1 MGFRLYCWNM
11 GTVGQ
16 ENVNPEEDM
25 LSQFE
30 QQNISMY
37 GLIKTL
43 LSKST
48 MPHIILITVL
58 SAILYLLARSESLT
72 VFAAVAFTSMSIAY
86 AITAM
91 LSKSSTIQSWVTLPE
106 QGANQEH
113 GYLVNKLG
121 KFKVCI
127 FPLIIAVCVF
137 GLTMVIS
144 GENGVINDGN
154 KLIPIALGM
163 LFIIWSIVQGTSFAM
178 WASSSSA
185 KQSANVSKLNNNK
198 SSLIVLFIIIGLTSL
213 SLSTI
218 FFYLDSSDN
227 GYSKSII
234 HGLPF
239 VLAVLCLTA
248 ISLAFSWKVK
258 KLAATKPRLQK
269 FSNRWTLICHLFIM
283 WHLLTIWRQGFLM
296 PSGVQVFLEEISLM
310 IFTVFIAIWSMT
322 SKGYKSKFR
331 IITEQNALTWGL
343 AFGYAYAG
351 SVAMLTTF
359 FDEIKTVM
367 MLGHG
372 LVILTV
378 LISHKVVLTKIIS
391 HDNTTVDVKRI
402 VNESK
407 PAQTEIGVDNQ
418 ESSKDE
424 IQSNEN
430 SDSTEVWQEDVDVD
444 WDAKSEQP
452 QIDNVEWDEV
462 IEID

>member
-1 MGFRLYCWNM
+1 M
-11 GTVGQ
+11 GTEVQ
-16 ENVNPEEDM
+16 ENVNLEQDM

-30 QQNISMY
+30 QQNVSMY

-91 LSKSSTIQSWVTLPE
+91 LSKSSTIRSWVTLPE
-106 QGANQEH
+106 QDAEQDY
-113 GYLVNKLG
+113 GYITNKLG

-127 FPLIIAVCVF
+127 FPLIIAALVF
-137 GLTMVIS
+137 GLTMLTL
-144 GENGVINDGN
+144 GENGIVSDGN
-154 KLIPIALGM
+154 KLIPVALGM

-178 WASSSSA
+178 WASSNSA
-185 KQSANVSKLNNNK
+185 KQSAKVSRLNDSK
-198 SSLIVLFIIIGLTSL
+198 SSLIMLFIIIGFTSL
-213 SLSTI
+213 LLSTI
-218 FFYLDSSDN
+218 FFYFDSGDN
-227 GYSKSII
+227 GYAKSII

-248 ISLAFSWKVK
+248 ISLAYSWKVK
-258 KLAATKPRLQK
+258 QLAAMKPRLQK
-269 FSNRWTLICHLFIM
+269 FSNRWTLICHLFVT

-391 HDNTTVDVKRI
+391 HDNTTVDVQRI
-402 VNESK
+402 VKESK
-407 PAQTEIGVDNQ
+407 PAQTEIEVDNQ
-418 ESSKDE
+418 ESNKDE
-424 IQSNEN
+424 IQNDES
-430 SDSTEVWQEDVDVD
+430 SDSTEVWQEDADVD
-444 WDAKSEQP
+444 WDAESEQP

>member
-1 MGFRLYCWNM
+1 MGAE
-11 GTVGQ
+11 VQ
-16 ENVNPEEDM
+16 ENVNLEQDM

-30 QQNISMY
+30 QQNVSMY

-72 VFAAVAFTSMSIAY
+72 VFAAVAFTSMSTAY

-91 LSKSSTIQSWVTLPE
+91 LSKSSTIRSWVTLPE
-106 QGANQEH
+106 QDAEQDH
-113 GYLVNKLG
+113 AFIANKLG

-127 FPLIIAVCVF
+127 FPLIIAALVF
-137 GLTMVIS
+137 GLTMLTL
-144 GENGVINDGN
+144 GENGIVSDGN
-154 KLIPIALGM
+154 KLIPVALGM

-185 KQSANVSKLNNNK
+185 KQSAKVSRLNNSK
-198 SSLIVLFIIIGLTSL
+198 SSLIMLFIIIGFTSL
-213 SLSTI
+213 LLSTI
-218 FFYLDSSDN
+218 FFYFDSGDN
-227 GYSKSII
+227 GYAKSII

-248 ISLAFSWKVK
+248 ISLAYSWKVK
-258 KLAATKPRLQK
+258 QLAAMKPRLQK
-269 FSNRWTLICHLFIM
+269 FSNRWTLICHLFVT

-391 HDNTTVDVKRI
+391 HDNTTVDVQRI
-402 VNESK
+402 VKESK
-407 PAQTEIGVDNQ
+407 PAQTEIEVDNQ
-418 ESSKDE
+418 ESNKDE
-424 IQSNEN
+424 IQSDES
-430 SDSTEVWQEDVDVD
+430 SDSTEVWQEDADVD
-444 WDAKSEQP
+444 WDAESEQP

>member
-1 MGFRLYCWNM
+1 MGAE
-11 GTVGQ
+11 VQ
-16 ENVNPEEDM
+16 ENVNLEQDM

-30 QQNISMY
+30 QQNVSMY

-91 LSKSSTIQSWVTLPE
+91 LSKSSTIRSWVTLPE
-106 QGANQEH
+106 QDAEQDH
-113 GYLVNKLG
+113 AFIANKLG

-127 FPLIIAVCVF
+127 FPLIIAALVF
-137 GLTMVIS
+137 GLTMLTL
-144 GENGVINDGN
+144 GENGIVSDGN
-154 KLIPIALGM
+154 KLIPVALGM
-163 LFIIWSIVQGTSFAM
+163 LFITWSIVQGTSFAM

-185 KQSANVSKLNNNK
+185 KQSAKVSRLNNSK
-198 SSLIVLFIIIGLTSL
+198 SSLIMLFIIIGFTSL
-213 SLSTI
+213 LLSTI
-218 FFYLDSSDN
+218 FFYFDSGDN
-227 GYSKSII
+227 GYAKSII

-248 ISLAFSWKVK
+248 ISLAYSWKVK
-258 KLAATKPRLQK
+258 QLTAMKPRLQK
-269 FSNRWTLICHLFIM
+269 FSNRWTLICHLFVT

-359 FDEIKTVM
+359 FDDIKTVM

-391 HDNTTVDVKRI
+391 HDNTTVDVQRI
-402 VNESK
+402 VKESK
-407 PAQTEIGVDNQ
+407 PAQTEIEVDNQ
-418 ESSKDE
+418 ESNKDE
-424 IQSNEN
+424 IQSDES
-430 SDSTEVWQEDVDVD
+430 SDSTEVWQEDADVD
-444 WDAKSEQP
+444 WDAESEQP

>member
-1 MGFRLYCWNM
+1 M
-11 GTVGQ
+11 GTEVQ
-16 ENVNPEEDM
+16 ENVNLEQDM

-30 QQNISMY
+30 QQNVSMY

-72 VFAAVAFTSMSIAY
+72 VFAAVAFTSMSTAY

-91 LSKSSTIQSWVTLPE
+91 LSKSSTIRSWVTLPE
-106 QGANQEH
+106 QDAEQDH
-113 GYLVNKLG
+113 GYVTNKLG

-127 FPLIIAVCVF
+127 FPLIIAALVF
-137 GLTMVIS
+137 GLTMLTL
-144 GENGVINDGN
+144 GENGIVSDGN
-154 KLIPIALGM
+154 KLIPVALGM

-185 KQSANVSKLNNNK
+185 KQSAKVSRLNNSK
-198 SSLIVLFIIIGLTSL
+198 SSLIMLFIIIGFTSL
-213 SLSTI
+213 LLSTI
-218 FFYLDSSDN
+218 FFYFDSGDN
-227 GYSKSII
+227 GYAKSII
-234 HGLPF
+234 YGLPF

-248 ISLAFSWKVK
+248 ISLAYSWKVK
-258 KLAATKPRLQK
+258 QLAAMKPRLQK
-269 FSNRWTLICHLFIM
+269 FSNRWTLICHLFVT

-391 HDNTTVDVKRI
+391 HDNTTVDVQRI

-407 PAQTEIGVDNQ
+407 PAQTEIEVDNQ
-418 ESSKDE
+418 ESNKDE
-424 IQSNEN
+424 IQSDE
-430 SDSTEVWQEDVDVD
+430 SIDSAEVWQEDADVD
-444 WDAKSEQP
+444 WDAESEQP

>member
-1 MGFRLYCWNM
+1 
-11 GTVGQ
+11 
-16 ENVNPEEDM
+16 
-25 LSQFE
+25 
-30 QQNISMY
+30 
-37 GLIKTL
+37 
-43 LSKST
+43 
-48 MPHIILITVL
+48 
-58 SAILYLLARSESLT
+58 
-72 VFAAVAFTSMSIAY
+72 
-86 AITAM
+86 
-91 LSKSSTIQSWVTLPE
+91 
-106 QGANQEH
+106 
-113 GYLVNKLG
+113 
-121 KFKVCI
+121 
-127 FPLIIAVCVF
+127 
-137 GLTMVIS
+137 MVIS

-185 KQSANVSKLNNNK
+185 KQSAKVSILNNSK
-198 SSLIVLFIIIGLTSL
+198 SSLIMLFIIIGFTSL
-213 SLSTI
+213 LLSTI
-218 FFYLDSSDN
+218 FFYFDSGDN
-227 GYSKSII
+227 GYAKSII

-248 ISLAFSWKVK
+248 ISLAYSWKVK
-258 KLAATKPRLQK
+258 QLAAMKTRLQK
-269 FSNRWTLICHLFIM
+269 FSNRWTLICHLFVT

-391 HDNTTVDVKRI
+391 HDNTTVDVQRI
-402 VNESK
+402 VKESK
-407 PAQTEIGVDNQ
+407 PAQTEIEVDNQ
-418 ESSKDE
+418 ESNKDE
-424 IQSNEN
+424 IQSDES
-430 SDSTEVWQEDVDVD
+430 SDSTEVWQEDADVD
-444 WDAKSEQP
+444 WDAESEQP

>member
-1 MGFRLYCWNM
+1 M
-11 GTVGQ
+11 GTEVQ
-16 ENVNPEEDM
+16 ENVNLEQDM

-30 QQNISMY
+30 QQNVSMY

-72 VFAAVAFTSMSIAY
+72 VFAAVAFTSMSTAY

-91 LSKSSTIQSWVTLPE
+91 LSKSSTIRSWVTLPE
-106 QGANQEH
+106 QDAEQDH
-113 GYLVNKLG
+113 AYIANKLG

-127 FPLIIAVCVF
+127 FPLIIAALVF
-137 GLTMVIS
+137 GLTMLTL
-144 GENGVINDGN
+144 GENGIVSDGN
-154 KLIPIALGM
+154 KLIPVALGM

-185 KQSANVSKLNNNK
+185 KQSAKVSRLNNSK
-198 SSLIVLFIIIGLTSL
+198 SSLIMLFIIIGFTSL
-213 SLSTI
+213 LLSTI
-218 FFYLDSSDN
+218 FFYFDSGDN
-227 GYSKSII
+227 GYAKSII

-248 ISLAFSWKVK
+248 ISLAYSWKVK
-258 KLAATKPRLQK
+258 QLTAMKPRLQK
-269 FSNRWTLICHLFIM
+269 FSNRWTLICHLFVT

-359 FDEIKTVM
+359 FDDIKTVM

-391 HDNTTVDVKRI
+391 HDNTTVDVQRI
-402 VNESK
+402 VKESK
-407 PAQTEIGVDNQ
+407 PAQTEIEVDNQ
-418 ESSKDE
+418 ESNKDE
-424 IQSNEN
+424 IQSDE
-430 SDSTEVWQEDVDVD
+430 SIDSAEVWQEDADVD
-444 WDAKSEQP
+444 WDAESEQP

>member
-1 MGFRLYCWNM
+1 M
-11 GTVGQ
+11 GTEVQ
-16 ENVNPEEDM
+16 ENVNLEQDM

-30 QQNISMY
+30 QQNVSMY

-91 LSKSSTIQSWVTLPE
+91 LSKSSTIRSWVTLPE
-106 QGANQEH
+106 QDAEQDH
-113 GYLVNKLG
+113 GYITNKLG

-127 FPLIIAVCVF
+127 FPLIIAALVF
-137 GLTMVIS
+137 GLTMLTL
-144 GENGVINDGN
+144 GENGIVSDGN
-154 KLIPIALGM
+154 KLIPVALGM

-178 WASSSSA
+178 WASSNSA
-185 KQSANVSKLNNNK
+185 KQSAKVSRLNDSK
-198 SSLIVLFIIIGLTSL
+198 SSLIMLFIIIGFTSL
-213 SLSTI
+213 LLSTI
-218 FFYLDSSDN
+218 FFYFDSGDN
-227 GYSKSII
+227 RYAKSII

-248 ISLAFSWKVK
+248 ISLAYSWKVK
-258 KLAATKPRLQK
+258 QLAAMKPRLQK
-269 FSNRWTLICHLFIM
+269 FSNRWTLICHLFVT

-391 HDNTTVDVKRI
+391 HDNTTVDVQRI
-402 VNESK
+402 VKESK
-407 PAQTEIGVDNQ
+407 PAQTEIEVDNQ
-418 ESSKDE
+418 ESNKDE
-424 IQSNEN
+424 IQNDES
-430 SDSTEVWQEDVDVD
+430 SDSTEVWQEDADVD
-444 WDAKSEQP
+444 WDAESEQP

>member
-1 MGFRLYCWNM
+1 M
-11 GTVGQ
+11 
-16 ENVNPEEDM
+16 
-25 LSQFE
+25 
-30 QQNISMY
+30 
-37 GLIKTL
+37 
-43 LSKST
+43 ST
-48 MPHIILITVL
+48 
-58 SAILYLLARSESLT
+58 
-72 VFAAVAFTSMSIAY
+72 AY

-91 LSKSSTIQSWVTLPE
+91 LSKSSTIRSWVTLPE
-106 QGANQEH
+106 QDAEQDH
-113 GYLVNKLG
+113 GYVTNKLG

-127 FPLIIAVCVF
+127 FPLIIAALVF
-137 GLTMVIS
+137 GLTILTL
-144 GENGVINDGN
+144 GENGIVSDGN
-154 KLIPIALGM
+154 KLIPVALGM

-185 KQSANVSKLNNNK
+185 KQSAKVSRLNNSK
-198 SSLIVLFIIIGLTSL
+198 SSLIMLFIIIGFTSL
-213 SLSTI
+213 LLSTI
-218 FFYLDSSDN
+218 FFYFDSGDN
-227 GYSKSII
+227 GYAKSII

-248 ISLAFSWKVK
+248 ISLAYSWKVK
-258 KLAATKPRLQK
+258 QLTAMKPRLQK
-269 FSNRWTLICHLFIM
+269 FSNRWTLICHLFVT

-391 HDNTTVDVKRI
+391 HDNTTVDVQRI
-402 VNESK
+402 VKESK
-407 PAQTEIGVDNQ
+407 PAQTEIEVDNQ
-418 ESSKDE
+418 ESNKDE
-424 IQSNEN
+424 IQSDES
-430 SDSTEVWQEDVDVD
+430 SDSTEVWQEDADVD
-444 WDAKSEQP
+444 WDAESEQP

>member
-1 MGFRLYCWNM
+1 MGAE
-11 GTVGQ
+11 VQ
-16 ENVNPEEDM
+16 ENVNLEQDM

-30 QQNISMY
+30 QQNVSMY

-72 VFAAVAFTSMSIAY
+72 VFAAVAFTSMSTAY

-91 LSKSSTIQSWVTLPE
+91 LSKSSTIRSWVTLPE
-106 QGANQEH
+106 QDAEQDH
-113 GYLVNKLG
+113 GYITNKLG

-127 FPLIIAVCVF
+127 FPLIIAALVF
-137 GLTMVIS
+137 GLTILTL
-144 GENGVINDGN
+144 GENGIVSDGN
-154 KLIPIALGM
+154 KLIPVALGM

-185 KQSANVSKLNNNK
+185 KQSAKVSRLNNSK
-198 SSLIVLFIIIGLTSL
+198 SSLIMLFIIIGFTSL
-213 SLSTI
+213 LLSTI
-218 FFYLDSSDN
+218 FFYFDSGDN
-227 GYSKSII
+227 GYAKSII

-248 ISLAFSWKVK
+248 ISLAYSWKVK
-258 KLAATKPRLQK
+258 QLTAMKPRLQK
-269 FSNRWTLICHLFIM
+269 FSNRWTLICHLFVT

-359 FDEIKTVM
+359 FDDIKTVM

-391 HDNTTVDVKRI
+391 HDNTTVDVQRI
-402 VNESK
+402 VKESK
-407 PAQTEIGVDNQ
+407 PAQTEIEVDNQ
-418 ESSKDE
+418 ESNKDE
-424 IQSNEN
+424 IQSDES
-430 SDSTEVWQEDVDVD
+430 SDSTEVWQEDADVD
-444 WDAKSEQP
+444 WDAESEQP